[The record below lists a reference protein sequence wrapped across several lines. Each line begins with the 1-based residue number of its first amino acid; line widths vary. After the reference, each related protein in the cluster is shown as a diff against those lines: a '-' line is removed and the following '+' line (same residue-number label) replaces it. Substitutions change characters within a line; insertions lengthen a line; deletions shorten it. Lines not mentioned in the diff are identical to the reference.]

1 MPLNILNNTIENP
14 NKNRG
19 ALIVLEGCDGS
30 GKSTQ
35 AKRLYDHLKNDG
47 ANVKLMH
54 FPDRSTLI
62 GQLINSYLKSE
73 EDLDDNA
80 VHLLFSANRWEHI
93 SAMKNYLLD
102 GTTLI
107 VDRYVFSDF
116 NWCKSSDI
124 GLLTP
129 DIVIFMNMPSEE
141 LLKRKGFGNERYEK
155 LEFQQKVKDNFLKLE
170 DPRFWKILDANKS
183 ISKIHEQIMKLSL
196 DTIEQSKKLPLKQD
210 LWKN

>member
-1 MPLNILNNTIENP
+1 MPLNILNNTIENS

-47 ANVKLMH
+47 VNVKLMR

-62 GQLINSYLKSE
+62 GQLINSYLKNE
-73 EDLDDNA
+73 EDLDDT
-80 VHLLFSANRWEHI
+80 
-93 SAMKNYLLD
+93 MKNYLLD

-107 VDRYVFSDF
+107 VDRYVFSGVVYSTAKGLDF

-129 DIVIFMNMPSEE
+129 DMVIFMNMPSEE
-141 LLKRKGFGNERYEK
+141 LLKRKGFGDERYEK

-183 ISKIHEQIMKLSL
+183 ISEIHNQIMKLSL
-196 DTIEQSKKLPLKQD
+196 DTIEQR
-210 LWKN
+210 

>member
-1 MPLNILNNTIENP
+1 MPLNILNNTIENS

-47 ANVKLMH
+47 VNVKLMR

-62 GQLINSYLKSE
+62 GQLINSYLKNE
-73 EDLDDNA
+73 EDLDDT
-80 VHLLFSANRWEHI
+80 
-93 SAMKNYLLD
+93 MKNYLLD

-107 VDRYVFSDF
+107 VDRYVFSGVVYSTAKGLDF

-129 DIVIFMNMPSEE
+129 DMVIFMNMPSEE
-141 LLKRKGFGNERYEK
+141 LLKRKGFGDERYEK

-183 ISKIHEQIMKLSL
+183 ISEIHNQIMKLSL
-196 DTIEQSKKLPLKQD
+196 DTIEQ
-210 LWKN
+210 

>member
-1 MPLNILNNTIENP
+1 MPLNILNNTIENS

-47 ANVKLMH
+47 VNVKLMR

-62 GQLINSYLKSE
+62 GQLINSYLKNE
-73 EDLDDNA
+73 EDLDDT
-80 VHLLFSANRWEHI
+80 
-93 SAMKNYLLD
+93 MKNYLLD

-107 VDRYVFSDF
+107 VDRYVFSGVVYSTAKGLDF

-129 DIVIFMNMPSEE
+129 DMVIFMNMPSEE
-141 LLKRKGFGNERYEK
+141 LLKRKGFGDERYEK

-183 ISKIHEQIMKLSL
+183 ISEIHNQIMKLSL
-196 DTIEQSKKLPLKQD
+196 DTIEQI
-210 LWKN
+210 

>member
-47 ANVKLMH
+47 ANV
-54 FPDRSTLI
+54 
-62 GQLINSYLKSE
+62 NE

-107 VDRYVFSDF
+107 VDRYVFSGVVYSTAKGLDF

>member
-1 MPLNILNNTIENP
+1 MPLNILNNTIENS

-47 ANVKLMH
+47 VNVKLM
-54 FPDRSTLI
+54 P
-62 GQLINSYLKSE
+62 
-73 EDLDDNA
+73 
-80 VHLLFSANRWEHI
+80 
-93 SAMKNYLLD
+93 MKNYLLD

-107 VDRYVFSDF
+107 VDRYVFSGVVYSTAKGLDF

-129 DIVIFMNMPSEE
+129 DMVIFMNMPSEE
-141 LLKRKGFGNERYEK
+141 LLKRKGFGDERYEK

-183 ISKIHEQIMKLSL
+183 ISEIHNQIMKLSL